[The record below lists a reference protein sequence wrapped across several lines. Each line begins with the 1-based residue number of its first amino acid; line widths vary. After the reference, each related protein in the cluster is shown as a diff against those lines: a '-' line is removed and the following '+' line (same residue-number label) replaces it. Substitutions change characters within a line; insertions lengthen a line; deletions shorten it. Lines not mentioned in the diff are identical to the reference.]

1 MKQVAALFAGLAAA
15 ASLYAGLL
23 TAASPPAVPP
33 PQTISASIEVND
45 GDTITAPVEGERTLI
60 RYLLIDTPELHH
72 PARPEEELAR
82 EAREANIRLAS
93 SGRVRIEYDLERIDR
108 YGRLLA
114 YVWVSTPGGD
124 LLLNEELVRRGLAL
138 PLAIPPNRKYADRIF
153 SAMSEARNENAGLWG
168 RAERRIFT
176 AAQVWNEAAV
186 LAGCFITVRMTVE
199 KREERGRRLL
209 LREGKLSL
217 AAYRA
222 PETEDLWSLKEGD
235 RVLAAGKL
243 ILSRTGCELPIVS
256 SLQVSRDSG

>member
-1 MKQVAALFAGLAAA
+1 
-15 ASLYAGLL
+15 
-23 TAASPPAVPP
+23 
-33 PQTISASIEVND
+33 
-45 GDTITAPVEGERTLI
+45 
-60 RYLLIDTPELHH
+60 
-72 PARPEEELAR
+72 
-82 EAREANIRLAS
+82 
-93 SGRVRIEYDLERIDR
+93 RIDR

-114 YVWVSTPGGD
+114 YVWVSRPGGD
-124 LLLNEELVRRGLAL
+124 LLINEELVRRGLAL

-153 SAMSEARNENAGLWG
+153 SAMSEARNENEGLWS

-217 AAYRA
+217 AAYRS

-243 ILSRTGCELPIVS
+243 ILTRTGCELPIVS
-256 SLQVSRDSG
+256 SLQVSGDSG

>member
-1 MKQVAALFAGLAAA
+1 MKRFASIPAGLAAA
-15 ASLYAGLL
+15 GVLYAVLL
-23 TAASPPAVPP
+23 TAAAPPAVPP
-33 PQTISASIEVND
+33 PQTVPGSIEVND

-93 SGRVRIEYDLERIDR
+93 SGRVRIEYDQERIDR

-176 AAQVWNEAAV
+176 AAQAWNEAAV

-217 AAYRA
+217 AAYMA

-243 ILSRTGCELPIVS
+243 ILTRTGCELPIAS

>member
-1 MKQVAALFAGLAAA
+1 MKRLAALLAGLAASA
-15 ASLYAGLL
+15 ALYAALL
-23 TAASPPAVPP
+23 TSVPP
-33 PQTISASIEVND
+33 PRTVPGFIEVND
-45 GDTITAPVEGERTLI
+45 GDTITAPVEGERTVI

-72 PARPEEELAR
+72 PARPEEELAQ
-82 EAREANIRLAS
+82 EAREMNARLAS
-93 SGRVRIEYDLERIDR
+93 SGHVRIEYDQERIDR

-114 YVWVSTPGGD
+114 YVWVSRPEGD
-124 LLLNEELVRRGLAL
+124 LLINEELVRRGLAL

-153 SAMSEARNENAGLWG
+153 SAMSEAMNGNAGLWG
-168 RAERRIFT
+168 RAERRIFS

-222 PETEDLWSLKEGD
+222 PETEDLWTLKEGA
-235 RVLAAGKL
+235 RVIAVGKL

-256 SLQVSRDSG
+256 SLQVTGDSG